1 MTDEQDQLIQELD
14 EARAIMHGLIVDL
27 MPDSEIYPGWT
38 LRQFLAHL
46 TGWDDVTTAT
56 LQAHARGETPAT
68 PVSAGI
74 DVYNAESVATREALQ
89 LDHIVKEWE
98 LARADLKTAIR
109 ALTPEQ
115 MAAPVLHPWGRV
127 STVEH
132 LVRIMIHHEGEE
144 HAEELR
150 TMKARQAAAQQP
162 LIPTARPSQDE
173 R

>member
-14 EARAIMHGLIVDL
+14 DARAIMHTLIADL
-27 MPDSEIYPGWT
+27 TPDSEIYPGWT

-46 TGWDDVTTAT
+46 TGWDDVTAT
-56 LQAHARGETPAT
+56 TLRAHARGETPAT

-74 DVYNAESVATREALQ
+74 DAYNAESVATRETLD

-98 LARADLKTAIR
+98 LARDDLKAAIR

-115 MAAPVLHPWGRV
+115 MAAPLLHPWGRV
-127 STVEH
+127 STVAK
-132 LVRIMIHHEGEE
+132 LVRIMIHHEGVE

-150 TMKARQAAAQQP
+150 AMLAHRA
-162 LIPTARPSQDE
+162 TAH
-173 R
+173 